1 MKRILTQERSRFTR
15 VFVRVRPLFGRERQ
29 YGSQAVVKV
38 DRDKALV
45 QITDPDG
52 DGSADSF
59 AYHATFGPTNT
70 TREMY
75 EQEVAMVVADVLNG
89 KLGKFGSSQHRHI
102 HRTTF
107 FLPHAFAVCI
117 QCYC

>member
-1 MKRILTQERSRFTR
+1 MAL
-15 VFVRVRPLFGRERQ
+15 
-29 YGSQAVVKV
+29 
-38 DRDKALV
+38 DRGKASV

-102 HRTTF
+102 HPTTF